1 MPRRDGLKTGGPP
14 ADACD
19 VLMTSIF
26 DKDLYAVLGVPSD
39 ASLGDIRVE
48 QRVAGLRA
56 AVDAAA
62 EVQDAARVVRAEAAA
77 AADRGERRAEHA
89 RDILS
94 TARSVAERAADRA
107 TDTAGDAAFAD
118 AVAGEAAS

>member
-1 MPRRDGLKTGGPP
+1 
-14 ADACD
+14 
-19 VLMTSIF
+19 MTSIF
-26 DKDLYAVLGVPSD
+26 DKDHLYAVLGVPSD

-77 AADRGERRAEHA
+77 AADRAERRAEHA

-118 AVAGEAAS
+118 EVAGEAAS

>member
-1 MPRRDGLKTGGPP
+1 
-14 ADACD
+14 
-19 VLMTSIF
+19 MTSIF

-48 QRVAGLRA
+48 QRVARLRA

-77 AADRGERRAEHA
+77 AADRAEGRAGHA
-89 RDILS
+89 RAHPS
-94 TARSVAERAADRA
+94 PARPG
-107 TDTAGDAAFAD
+107 AGTP
-118 AVAGEAAS
+118 AGPGP